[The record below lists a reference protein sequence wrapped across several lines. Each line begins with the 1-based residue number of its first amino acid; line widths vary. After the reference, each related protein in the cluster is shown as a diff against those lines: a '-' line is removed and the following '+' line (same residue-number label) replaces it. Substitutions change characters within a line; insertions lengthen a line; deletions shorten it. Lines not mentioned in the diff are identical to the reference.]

1 MGTRDVGGGG
11 GNPFGNLGTSDAM
24 QRQWTTGNFPII
36 GYIWRRDERG
46 KNRLL
51 SFEFIY
57 FLFPFLPV
65 RETLRD
71 CPCFGG
77 RGKERKK
84 GRTSGGVG
92 GTFFPPS
99 FPTFLGLPFS
109 LSLSLVSSE
118 GRERERERAAAA
130 LGDFRAVDSGATWC
144 QNRTFFGWP
153 CLAETKK
160 NNRVFLATHSVSKH
174 TYLEVKGGDL
184 KLSSSQIDSYLQK

>member
-1 MGTRDVGGGG
+1 MCWG
-11 GNPFGNLGTSDAM
+11 GNPFGNLGTSDAK

-36 GYIWRRDERG
+36 GYIWRRDERE
-46 KNRLL
+46 KKP
-51 SFEFIY
+51 SPEFEFLY

-77 RGKERKK
+77 RGRKEKRE
-84 GRTSGGVG
+84 GTSGGVG
-92 GTFFPPS
+92 GTFFPLFS
-99 FPTFLGLPFS
+99 LLSSASLS